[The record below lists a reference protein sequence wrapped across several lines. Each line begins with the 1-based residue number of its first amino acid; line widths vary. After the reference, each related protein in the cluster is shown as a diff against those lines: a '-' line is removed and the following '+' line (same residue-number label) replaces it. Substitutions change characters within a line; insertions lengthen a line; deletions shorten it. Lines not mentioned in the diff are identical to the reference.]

1 MKTIAFFLCLLAGPA
16 LAQTSFETL
25 VATERAFA
33 GMGEENTTREAF
45 LAYMGD
51 SALTLHE
58 GSFTPA
64 KVLWEK
70 TPPLE
75 GNNLRWAPDMADVSL
90 SGDMGYTA
98 GPWQLLKNGDQAAA
112 GHFVTVWMR
121 NEEGMYR
128 FVVDMGVSYTKPKQL
143 LSPKVK
149 TNTQIAQPGSEGRAE
164 LLALDRSF
172 LDMVGQRNGAEAY
185 AISSTEAT
193 RILREGRLPFVGP
206 SGAKKAGA
214 ETSGMQFTPQGGHMA
229 SLGDMGYV
237 FGQYQKGGKQGA
249 YLHVWKHEE
258 GEGWKLVLE
267 ALGELK

>member
-1 MKTIAFFLCLLAGPA
+1 MKAITLFLCLLAGPA

-33 GMGEENTTREAF
+33 GMAEENTTREAF
-45 LAYMGD
+45 LAYMAD
-51 SALTLHE
+51 SALVDHE
-58 GSFTPA
+58 GGIRLA
-64 KVLWEK
+64 KPLWQS

-75 GNNLRWAPDMADVSL
+75 GNNLRWAPDMADASL
-90 SGDMGYTA
+90 SGDMGYTV

-112 GHFVTVWMR
+112 GHYVTVWQR
-121 NEEGMYR
+121 NAEGMYR
-128 FVVDMGVSYTKPKQL
+128 FVVDMGISYAKAKQS

-149 TNTQIAQPGSEGRAE
+149 TNTQMAQPGTEGRAE

-172 LDMVGQRNGAEAY
+172 LDMVGQRGGAESY
-185 AISSTEAT
+185 ALSSTEAT
-193 RILREGRLPFVGP
+193 RILREGKLPFVGP

-214 ETSGMQFTPQGGHMA
+214 ESLGIQFVPQGGRMA

-237 FGQYQKGGKQGA
+237 FGQYQKGGKQGSFVR
-249 YLHVWKHEE
+249 VWKHEE

-267 ALGELK
+267 LLGEPK

>member
-1 MKTIAFFLCLLAGPA
+1 MKTIAFLLSLLVSPVW
-16 LAQTSFETL
+16 AQTSFETL

-58 GSFTPA
+58 GSLTLA
-64 KVLWEK
+64 KPLWEK

-112 GHFVTVWMR
+112 GHYATVWIR

-128 FVVDMGVSYTKPKQL
+128 FVIDMGVSYTKPKQS

-149 TNTQIAQPGSEGRAE
+149 TNSQAAQPGSEGRAD

-172 LDMVGQRNGAEAY
+172 LNMAAKGGGAEAY
-185 AISSTEAT
+185 ALSGTEAT
-193 RILREGRLPFVGP
+193 RILREGKLPFAGQG
-206 SGAKKAGA
+206 GAKKAGA
-214 ETSGMQFTPQGGHMA
+214 ETAGMQFSPRGGRMA

-237 FGQYQKGGKQGA
+237 FGQYQKEGKNGA
-249 YLHVWKHEE
+249 YLHIWKHEE

-267 ALGELK
+267 VLGELK